1 MMNLTRYHESLSDTV
16 FEIARRIDDSKAVLV
31 KSGDDA
37 VADSWVSEI
46 YNRGHVAYGTTHSF
60 NFEIKTYR
68 GKPTRKWFHAVIY
81 RLDSGRYE
89 LTTYIL

>member
-1 MMNLTRYHESLSDTV
+1 MTTTRYFETLTDTV
-16 FEIARRIDDSKAVLV
+16 FKIARRIDDLNVVLV

-46 YNRGHVAYGTTHSF
+46 HNRGHIAYGHSHCF

-68 GKPTRKWFHAVIY
+68 GKPTRKWFHIVIY